1 MLHRRSRRTLAGGL
15 ALLVLGLLPSLVG
28 CGPRP
33 AEAPRTGTEKA
44 GQETAVLRIGAI
56 PDQKPE
62 KLNRLHP
69 LVADELSQQLG
80 VKVRYVPVVDYAAA
94 VSAFRTGDLDLVW
107 FGGLSGVQARL
118 QRPGAEVLAQRDID
132 ANFHSVFIANRA
144 SGLKPIDDPAGLQEL
159 KGKRFSFGAENST
172 SGTLMPL
179 WFLEQAGVKP
189 ADFDGGR
196 AGYSS
201 SHDSTIALVQSGA
214 YEAGALN
221 EQVWRTRL
229 EEGKVDTAKVI
240 EIWRTPAYHDYHWI
254 AQPDLD
260 RRFGDGFTDRLRG
273 AILGWSDADPEQR
286 QILELFGAERFI
298 AADPSDYQR
307 IEAIGRRS
315 GRIR

>member
-1 MLHRRSRRTLAGGL
+1 MPRTRRTLAGAA
-15 ALLVLGLLPSLVG
+15 ALLAVSLLPALVA

-33 AEAPRTGTEKA
+33 GEAPRAGTERA
-44 GQETAVLRIGAI
+44 GEETAVLRIGAI

-62 KLNRLHP
+62 QLNRLHP

-132 ANFHSVFIANRA
+132 ASFHSVFIANRA
-144 SGLKPIDDPAGLQEL
+144 SGLKPLDDPAGLAEL

-189 ADFDGGR
+189 EDFEGGR

-229 EEGKVDTAKVI
+229 KEGKVDTTKVV
-240 EIWRTPAYHDYHWI
+240 EIWRTPPYHDYHWI

-260 RRFGDGFTDRLRG
+260 RRFGDGFTDRLR
-273 AILGWSDADPEQR
+273 ASILGWNDADPEQR

-298 AADPSDYQR
+298 EAEASDYDR